1 MSTYNDLLLIV
12 FILVT
17 VPAFTYWMGYRSGEK
32 SGELRVY
39 KGIKDK
45 DQSPMEA
52 TPGLSDAAASA

>member
-17 VPAFTYWMGYRSGEK
+17 VPCFTYWMGYRSGEK

-39 KGIKDK
+39 KDIHDK
-45 DQSPMEA
+45 NPADLEA
-52 TPGLSDAAASA
+52 TPSLSDSPA

>member
-39 KGIKDK
+39 KDIKDK
-45 DQSPMEA
+45 GQET

>member
-17 VPAFTYWMGYRSGEK
+17 VPCFTYWMGYRSGEK

-39 KGIKDK
+39 KDIQNKDH
-45 DQSPMEA
+45 DALEA
-52 TPGLSDAAASA
+52 TTGLTEA

>member
-17 VPAFTYWMGYRSGEK
+17 VPCFTYWMGYRSGEK

-39 KGIKDK
+39 KDIHDK
-45 DQSPMEA
+45 GHADLEA
-52 TPGLSDAAASA
+52 TPSLSDSPA

>member
-17 VPAFTYWMGYRSGEK
+17 VPCFTYWMGYRSGEK

-39 KGIKDK
+39 KDIQDK
-45 DQSPMEA
+45 SEA
-52 TPGLSDAAASA
+52 GLETRPTLSDSPA

>member
-39 KGIKDK
+39 KDIKDK
-45 DQSPMEA
+45 HQANLEA
-52 TPGLSDAAASA
+52 ASALPDAAASA

>member
-17 VPAFTYWMGYRSGEK
+17 VPCFTYWMGYRSGEK

-39 KGIKDK
+39 KDIHDK
-45 DQSPMEA
+45 NHVDLEA
-52 TPGLSDAAASA
+52 TPTLSDSPA

>member
-1 MSTYNDLLLIV
+1 MTTYNDLLLIV

-39 KGIKDK
+39 KDIQDK
-45 DQSPMEA
+45 HQPNLGA
-52 TPGLSDAAASA
+52 TSGLTDAAASA

>member
-17 VPAFTYWMGYRSGEK
+17 VPCFTYWMGYRSGEK

-39 KGIKDK
+39 KDIHDNKSHADL
-45 DQSPMEA
+45 EA
-52 TPGLSDAAASA
+52 TPSLSDSPA

>member
-17 VPAFTYWMGYRSGEK
+17 VPCFTYWMGYRSGEK

-39 KGIKDK
+39 KDIHDK
-45 DQSPMEA
+45 SHADHLEA
-52 TPGLSDAAASA
+52 TPGLSDSPA

>member
-17 VPAFTYWMGYRSGEK
+17 VPCFTYWMGYRSGEK

-39 KGIKDK
+39 KDIQDK
-45 DQSPMEA
+45 SEA
-52 TPGLSDAAASA
+52 DLTARPSLSDSPA